1 MIGVFDS
8 GIGGLTVLRD
18 LSAQLPGY
26 DMLYLGDTARS
37 PYGSKSTETVS
48 RFTLEN
54 VELLL
59 RQGVRLVVLACHAAA
74 GVAMKRL
81 QATCP
86 VPIFDTVAPTVDIAV
101 AQSRSLRIGVMAD
114 RTTVDC
120 GVFPTMILEARPEA
134 RVFSAAC
141 PLLVPLTEEG
151 WAKKPLTRMIVKKYL
166 HPLKVRRIDTL
177 ILGNPH
183 YTLLS
188 TVIQTKI
195 GRRVQI
201 VDSAAGVSARLRRF
215 LAVHPDLDRT
225 LPKSGRI
232 RLVFTDLTLQVE
244 KAVEH
249 ILKQSLPLESS
260 TDIRQLPPT

>member
-120 GVFPTMILEARPEA
+120 GMFPAMILEARSRGQGFFGGLSPA
-134 RVFSAAC
+134 GAADRGG
-141 PLLVPLTEEG
+141 LGEKT
-151 WAKKPLTRMIVKKYL
+151 A
-166 HPLKVRRIDTL
+166 HP
-177 ILGNPH
+177 P
-183 YTLLS
+183 
-188 TVIQTKI
+188 
-195 GRRVQI
+195 
-201 VDSAAGVSARLRRF
+201 
-215 LAVHPDLDRT
+215 
-225 LPKSGRI
+225 
-232 RLVFTDLTLQVE
+232 
-244 KAVEH
+244 
-249 ILKQSLPLESS
+249 
-260 TDIRQLPPT
+260 

>member
-1 MIGVFDS
+1 MIGIFDS

-37 PYGSKSTETVS
+37 PYGSKSAETVS
-48 RFTLEN
+48 RFTLEC

-59 RQGVRLVVLACHAAA
+59 RQGVRLIVLACHAAA

-81 QATCP
+81 QSTVP
-86 VPIFDTVAPTVDIAV
+86 VPIFDTVAPAVDSAV

-120 GVFPTMILEARPEA
+120 GVFPKMILEARPEA

-141 PLLVPLTEEG
+141 PLLVPLSEEG
-151 WAKKPLTRMIVKKYL
+151 WVKKPLTRMIVKKYL

-188 TVIQTKI
+188 AVIQAKI
-195 GRRVQI
+195 GRRVRI
-201 VDSAAGVSARLRRF
+201 VDSAAGVSTRLRRY
-215 LAVHPDLDRT
+215 LMAHPDLNRT
-225 LPKSGRI
+225 LPKSGRT
-232 RLVFTDLTLQVE
+232 RLMFTDLTPQVE
-244 KAVEH
+244 KAVDH
-249 ILKQSLPLESS
+249 ILKQSLPLESAA
-260 TDIRQLPPT
+260 DIRQLFPT